1 MRKHRAPLS
10 LNDAI
15 CVSHASEGYTVT
27 VSTLPPV
34 PHPVNLNL
42 ESTLGCNLEC
52 VMCGSHLS
60 GVTKLRRS
68 MDADLLAQIEAEV
81 APGVTEVSL
90 TVAGEPFLT
99 PRLPQFVAMVE
110 RSGAQLSLNSNGT
123 LLKDTRLLRRVMRRS
138 AVIRFSVDGA
148 SKGTYES
155 IRVGADFDEVV
166 RNIRMVVGVRK
177 QLRRSDRPRLV
188 MCAVLMHRNVH
199 ELDDLVRMAHGLGL
213 DRLDV
218 AHVTVLVPE
227 LESESLHNRA
237 DLADS
242 ALRSAQRVANQ
253 LGFRVNLPP
262 LMSGR
267 RLEPSGMAHIR
278 LAMRELGDISHQRLD
293 RLRRSVS
300 RKVAMARWARKAG
313 GAVPCHF
320 LQNGVFV
327 TIGGDVA
334 PCPMPGRPLAG
345 NLHQT
350 SFRDLWNGP
359 VLTAMRQ
366 GFIDGT
372 PFECC
377 AHCSQNPQGYEPS
390 DEATAV
396 PPDYDLPGLEHRVTA
411 QSR

>member
-1 MRKHRAPLS
+1 M
-10 LNDAI
+10 N
-15 CVSHASEGYTVT
+15 
-27 VSTLPPV
+27 TLPPV

-68 MDADLLAQIEAEV
+68 MGADLLARIEKEV
-81 APGVTEVSL
+81 APGVGEVSL

-148 SKGTYES
+148 SKATYES
-155 IRVGADFDEVV
+155 IRVGADFGEVV
-166 RNIRMVVGVRK
+166 RNIRMVVGIRN
-177 QLRRSDRPRLV
+177 QLRRRDRPRLV

-199 ELDDLVRMAHGLGL
+199 ELDALVRMAHELGL

-218 AHVTVLVPE
+218 AHLTVLVPE
-227 LESESLHNRA
+227 LEPESLHDRT
-237 DLADS
+237 DLTDA
-242 ALRSAQRVANQ
+242 ALQSAQRVADD

-267 RLEPSGMAHIR
+267 RLKPSGRARIR
-278 LAMRELGDISHQRLD
+278 LALGEVGDVSQQRLE
-293 RLRRSVS
+293 RLRQSLS
-300 RKVAMARWARKAG
+300 RKIAMARWARKAG

-320 LQNGVFV
+320 LQNGVFI

-345 NLHQT
+345 NLHQA
-350 SFRDLWNGP
+350 SFGDLWNGP
-359 VLTAMRQ
+359 VLTAMRK

-377 AHCSQNPQGYEPS
+377 AHCSQNPDGYEPS

-396 PPDYDLPGLEHRVTA
+396 PPDYELPGLEHRAMA